1 MTVPVAD
8 VLAVL
13 LTLPQ
18 YRADIHADPTIE
30 DRTRL
35 LRPVAVAI
43 AEVARNRTEAAA
55 LIALAKHE
63 TNLARYVL
71 DGFCYQGPAGARC
84 DGGRARGAWQ
94 VHSWCKPLWVGP
106 ENDPSRHRAGARCA
120 ISLLRKGRAQCG
132 TLAGAFGV
140 YAGAGCKWRG
150 GKQRAQTVGVIES
163 RLKGRGQ

>member
-1 MTVPVAD
+1 MSPDA

-13 LTLPQ
+13 LSLPQ
-18 YRADIHADPTIE
+18 YTGDRFADPTLE
-30 DRTRL
+30 DRARL

-71 DGFCYQGPAGARC
+71 DGYCEQGPVGARC

-94 VHSWCKPLWVGP
+94 VHSWCRALWAVP
-106 ENDPSRHRAGARCA
+106 ENVRDAPPGRSSVCGRAAPKGAGSVRLACRRVRRVRGCGVRVARWQAAGAD
-120 ISLLRKGRAQCG
+120 
-132 TLAGAFGV
+132 V
-140 YAGAGCKWRG
+140 G
-150 GKQRAQTVGVIES
+150 GD
-163 RLKGRGQ
+163 